1 MPSPR
6 AASGL
11 ALSLTLSRGN
21 RLAAFFCRRAP
32 GPASPDGRGGYI
44 KSPTSHCRV
53 AFGCPAPGL
62 GTPPRFAA
70 PSLHV
75 LSTPSSYHYPTR
87 LIKSIGVLFTYRKK
101 KQKKAEVQ
109 NTQKKEIK
117 KKGLKKKKAE
127 VIYLVGSRFSK
138 KKVILL
144 KQGSLLS
151 FCNFLTTITIP
162 RSLFL
167 QIETSQISL
176 FGTVL
181 SKKETKK
188 IC

>member
-53 AFGCPAPGL
+53 AFDVLLLVLAHRPDL
-62 GTPPRFAA
+62 PP
-70 PSLHV
+70 LHV

-188 IC
+188 ICSG